1 MLLYIKRNRRTEVNS
16 SYAHGSS
23 SSGGEERL
31 EEHDVPEDSHSI
43 QPECKPGDYARC
55 VSHDAKA

>member
-1 MLLYIKRNRRTEVNS
+1 LYIKRNGGTEVNS

-31 EEHDVPEDSHSI
+31 E
-43 QPECKPGDYARC
+43 
-55 VSHDAKA
+55 